1 MTAYNYDSAQTA
13 WKRTDGDDGD
23 ESQWKEFPEENII
36 RRAQQGDSAA
46 FERIYELNSPRIF
59 GLCLRMVGN
68 ASEAEDLTQEAFL
81 LVFRKI
87 RTFRGESAFSTWLY
101 RLSIN
106 VVLMHLRKKKLR
118 WAPLEGIRELD
129 EENRGREKEVGGPDT
144 SLTGLLDRF
153 NLERA
158 VDQLSPTCKMVF
170 VLHDIQGYKHQEIA
184 GMMDS
189 SVGTSK
195 GRLHR
200 ARTRL
205 RELLQE
211 SLSCLP
217 IGFDASRQNSHCQS
231 SYGVGT

>member
-1 MTAYNYDSAQTA
+1 MIGENYTSAQRA
-13 WKRTDGDDGD
+13 WKRTDGHDGD
-23 ESQWKEFPEENII
+23 ESQKKKFPEESII
-36 RRAQQGDSAA
+36 QRAQQGDGTA
-46 FERIYELNSPRIF
+46 FECIYRSNSRRIF

-118 WAPLEGIRELD
+118 WAPLEKTRELN
-129 EENRGREKEVGGPDT
+129 EKNRSREQEVGGSD
-144 SLTGLLDRF
+144 SLLAGLIDRF

-158 VDQLSPTCKMVF
+158 VDQLPPTCKMVF

-189 SVGTSK
+189 TVGTSK

-200 ARTRL
+200 AHRRL

-211 SLSCLP
+211 TMH
-217 IGFDASRQNSHCQS
+217 GFPVGVEASGQTSQ
-231 SYGVGT
+231 YQPG